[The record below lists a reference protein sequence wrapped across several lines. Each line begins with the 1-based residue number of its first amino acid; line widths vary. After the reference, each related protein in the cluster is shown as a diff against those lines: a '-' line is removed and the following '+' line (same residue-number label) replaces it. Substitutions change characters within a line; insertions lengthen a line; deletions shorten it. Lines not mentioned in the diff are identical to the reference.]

1 MNQAE
6 FNRRQFFA
14 MIGAATAAS
23 GFGTMAHAQE

>member
-14 MIGAATAAS
+14 MMGAATAAS
-23 GFGTMAHAQE
+23 GFGTMAKN